1 MFFFNLTK
9 MKHPFTKKPKEE
21 NILEQQKQA
30 IKDFDDRIKKNN
42 ELIFKTN
49 VKDTFILQSD

>member
-1 MFFFNLTK
+1 